1 MGHPC
6 HLSLLVVQEWDMGA
20 LQRTDPGDWTQ
31 VTQHMT
37 GRGEEGRSAVK
48 TQALPAS
55 EGSTVPL
62 ERSPSMP
69 AVTAQ
74 SWQTRRAHCGGKVTA
89 LG

>member
-1 MGHPC
+1 
-6 HLSLLVVQEWDMGA
+6 MGA

-69 AVTAQ
+69 AVTFDV
-74 SWQTRRAHCGGKVTA
+74 WDKFLWTA
-89 LG
+89 VLPGIRSLSKRVVKGCCN